1 MTLND
6 DFIHFCCLKQ
16 KIQTSLSET
25 LTTNYR
31 KFDPKATPSQN
42 ISRNFTSADYGKPKE
57 KKDNLR
63 TPAKSTVSESF
74 PKVGW

>member
-1 MTLND
+1 MTFN
-6 DFIHFCCLKQ
+6 DFIYFCCLIQ

-25 LTTNYR
+25 LTTSYR
-31 KFDPKATPSQN
+31 KFDPKAVPSQN
-42 ISRNFTSADYGKPKE
+42 ISRNVTSADYGKPKE

-63 TPAKSTVSESF
+63 IPAKSTLSESL